1 MALSCL
7 TVLRAIG
14 TPTKIQDFS
23 AKADASVAVH
33 EPGRITALCGG
44 GYPMRTRAFI
54 AKTEAAPGGGGGTRS
69 RLLTVLGVGL

>member
-23 AKADASVAVH
+23 AKADASVGAH
-33 EPGRITALCGG
+33 EPGRITHLRLCGV
-44 GYPMRTRAFI
+44 PSQRWTFT
-54 AKTEAAPGGGGGTRS
+54 AKTAAAPGGGGGVQS
-69 RLLTVLGVGL
+69 RLLTMIGVGG